1 MKIFIEIP
9 TWLGDAVM
17 ATPAIENIVKNYPK
31 CELIIFGSFVSTKL
45 FLNHPNVK
53 KIIIDNSKSSG
64 NRYLN
69 LFKLAKSVEQVDMAF
84 SFRRNFTT
92 NFLLFFINTKQKFI
106 YQRYTKDQIH
116 QVIRYNDFINKSL
129 TIDTT
134 PDDLKIYLNQDIVKS
149 EKRLLGINPGATYG
163 SAKRWYPKEFAKVAI
178 KLSSQYNI
186 VIFGGPGEVDIAADI
201 EDEIK
206 AAGVLNYTNLAGK
219 TTIPELIEKIASLDL
234 FITGDSGP
242 MHVAAAFKIPTIS
255 IFGPTKDIETSQW
268 NNLDGKIVK
277 KDFDCAPCMKR
288 VCPLNDNR
296 NHQCMKAI
304 TAQDILETINK

>member
-17 ATPAIENIVKNYPK
+17 ATPAIENIVKTYPNSK
-31 CELIIFGSFVSTKL
+31 LIIFGSFVSTKL

-92 NFLLFFINTKQKFI
+92 NFLLFFVNSKQKFI

-129 TIDTT
+129 NLDTT
-134 PDDLKIYLNQDIVKS
+134 PDDLKIYLNQDIEKS

-163 SAKRWYPKEFAKVAI
+163 SAKRWYPEEFAKVAI
-178 KLSSQYNI
+178 KLSYEYDI

-206 AAGVLNYTNLAGK
+206 AAGVLNYTNLAGT
-219 TTIPELIEKIASLDL
+219 TTIPELIENIASLDL

-242 MHVAAAFKIPTIS
+242 MHVA
-255 IFGPTKDIETSQW
+255 
-268 NNLDGKIVK
+268 
-277 KDFDCAPCMKR
+277 
-288 VCPLNDNR
+288 
-296 NHQCMKAI
+296 
-304 TAQDILETINK
+304 